1 MKDQKLLQEH
11 NLSTSYSKYI
21 IFKTILDRSYKIKIA
36 FEKIMLC
43 RFNYFH
49 NILFEHHIIHQCL
62 IGLTILIA
70 KENTFELQCHDGKLK
85 IVRTICHK

>member
-1 MKDQKLLQEH
+1 
-11 NLSTSYSKYI
+11 
-21 IFKTILDRSYKIKIA
+21 
-36 FEKIMLC
+36 MLC
-43 RFNYFH
+43 RFNYFY